1 MTRSEGDHNMKSSK
15 YFTVEKWICC
25 RFWTNNVVLYQN
37 FSADDVGSSV
47 NYSDL
52 TLSWSVGL
60 FLLSVRRS
68 TQNWWRLCSPH
79 RETPSSTSGWLTPS
93 TSWQPAARRPPWT
106 ASRKWPSS
114 RAWRSLWPMWAACS
128 AWNNHWKPTPP
139 PVIVLKSNQSK
150 KTKPPASSLRT
161 MGRRD
166 GSKPVRNSVSLPA
179 GIHLMPECRTC
190 CRLLG
195 FLFCFV
201 FLPIHVTPGPALPSQ
216 LTDLMTMMWLPWRQK
231 TAEQMDSAWG
241 SCPAHWNDRALAIMA
256 TRGGA
261 AADVNDLVYLEAARA
276 HADTHTHT
284 HTHTHT
290 VTEGKTCRC

>member
-1 MTRSEGDHNMKSSK
+1 MKLSKGHIWPTGCQLNRSVEDVDYIFKKALFLCQS
-15 YFTVEKWICC
+15 TVERWREVRGTTIWKAQDILQLKNELVATFGQTMSCTETSQLMTLA
-25 RFWTNNVVLYQN
+25 RLLTVFFWPWV
-37 FSADDVGSSV
+37 D
-47 NYSDL
+47 
-52 TLSWSVGL
+52 GL

-79 RETPSSTSGWLTPS
+79 RETPSSTSGWPTPS
-93 TSWQPAARRPPWT
+93 TSWRPAARRPPWT

-139 PVIVLKSNQSK
+139 PIIVLKSNQS
-150 KTKPPASSLRT
+150 TPPASSLRT

-190 CRLLG
+190 FRLLG

-201 FLPIHVTPGPALPSQ
+201 FLPIHVTPGPALPSR
-216 LTDLMTMMWLPWRQK
+216 LTDLMTMMWLPWRQN
-231 TAEQMDSAWG
+231 
-241 SCPAHWNDRALAIMA
+241 CRADGLSLRILPCSLKWRS
-256 TRGGA
+256 TGHHGDERWSSS
-261 AADVNDLVYLEAARA
+261 
-276 HADTHTHT
+276 
-284 HTHTHT
+284 
-290 VTEGKTCRC
+290 